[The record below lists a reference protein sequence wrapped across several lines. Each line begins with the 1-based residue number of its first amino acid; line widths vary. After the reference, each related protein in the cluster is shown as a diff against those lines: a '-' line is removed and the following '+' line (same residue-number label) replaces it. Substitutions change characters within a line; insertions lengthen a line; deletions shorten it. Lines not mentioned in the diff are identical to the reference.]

1 MIKGMRKGKLDPHFF
16 GRFEL
21 QDGRYFSEEKDI
33 LLDRGNILK
42 EKYPGF
48 HIKVR
53 LEQASK
59 YD

>member
-1 MIKGMRKGKLDPHFF
+1 MRKGKLDPHFF

-42 EKYPGF
+42 DKYPGF